1 MATGGMIPSMI
12 GRSPYEVDREQFRS
26 SQQDALELAKLDPLS
41 ASKYMMGM
49 AGAGIAKPV
58 ANMLGLEN
66 PDVSEAEQVSFIQK
80 DIDHSTP
87 EGLLKGAERF
97 NSVGNTKMAVAYTQA
112 AQARQDQLVKNK
124 LNMAK
129 TDTELKTPGWK
140 HDEKMQSLANT
151 AAIQKASAE
160 NTAQSIAARSQAT
173 ADRNAILER
182 MNNADNNALRQ
193 REEMKIAA
201 EKEKGK
207 QKLSDKLEVDWANR
221 NTRIEAMNGLSS
233 EVFGKLKSLVK
244 EPGFSSLVHP
254 IEQGYKYAPGDTQRA
269 NDLLSEIQQTLKKVG
284 VADIKTLLG
293 GSVGTMTLQEWPIA
307 ADSIANVKAGRGA
320 KFTVRQLNKVAEHL
334 VKGVNDE
341 IDRYNEHFG
350 KTKGFKE
357 RVVWEPLTEA
367 DIGASLNEPPP
378 TRIVIGSPPMGKVR
392 NFRPKGE

>member
-1 MATGGMIPSMI
+1 MANGGMIPSMI
-12 GRSPYEVDREQFRS
+12 GRSPYEADREQFRS

-49 AGAGIAKPV
+49 AGAGFARPV

-66 PDVSEAEQVSFIQK
+66 PDVSEAEQVSFIQRE
-80 DIDHSTP
+80 IDHSTP

-112 AQARQDQLVKNK
+112 AQMRQDQLVKNK
-124 LNMAK
+124 LTAAK
-129 TDTELKTPGWK
+129 TDNELKIPGWK
-140 HDEKMQSLANT
+140 HDEKMQSLENT
-151 AAIQKASAE
+151 AAIREASAA
-160 NTAQSIAARSQAT
+160 NTAQSIAARAQA
-173 ADRNAILER
+173 AKDRNALMER
-182 MNNADNNALRQ
+182 MNNADNDRMTQL
-193 REEMKIAA
+193 EEMRIGAKKEA
-201 EKEKGK
+201 EK
-207 QKLSDKLEVDWANR
+207 QKLSGKLEVDWAKR
-221 NTRIEAMNGLSS
+221 NTRIEAMDGLSS
-233 EVFGKLKSLVK
+233 EVFGKIKSLVK
-244 EPGFSSLVHP
+244 EPGFSNLVHP

-284 VADIKTLLG
+284 VSDIKTLLG

-334 VKGVNDE
+334 VNGVNDE

-357 RVVWEPLTEA
+357 RVVWEPITEA
-367 DIGASLNEPPP
+367 DIGASRNDPAVLS
-378 TRIVIGSPPMGKVR
+378 SPPMGKVR